1 MSSSILAAATTAS
14 TTAPFTAPHVEW
26 GKLSP
31 MLIVL
36 GAATVGVLVEAF
48 GPRKARYRLQVG
60 LTLVALA
67 AAFAAVIAL
76 HNTPGSIA
84 AAGAVAV
91 DKTTL
96 FFQGTI
102 LVIAFIAV
110 LVIAER
116 RTEGGQDAFAAQGGS
131 VPGSQQ
137 EREAVRA
144 GWLTTEVYPL
154 VLFSIGGMLLF
165 PAANDLLT
173 MFVALEVLSLPLYLV
188 CGLARHR
195 RLLSQEAALKYFLL
209 GAFSSAFFLYG
220 AALLYGYAGSVQLSD
235 SDPKNPGIAQA
246 VAAHAHGPA
255 LLYTGIALLGMGLLF
270 KVGAAPFHMWTPD
283 VYQGAPTPITG
294 FMAAATKIA
303 AFGALVRVLDVGLA
317 GSIDVWR
324 PVIEI
329 VAILTMVVGGI
340 LALTQ
345 RDIKRLLAYSAI
357 LNAGYL
363 IMALVSTGRDA
374 LASLLFFL
382 PVYGIALVGSFAVVT
397 LVRDAGGVEATDLSR
412 WAGLGKSAPI
422 PAELMSVF
430 LLAFAGIPFTS
441 IFVGKFAVFQAA
453 LASGAPQ
460 LVIVAVLAS
469 AVAAFFYLRVVVVMF
484 FSDPLPDG
492 PTIANPSVAVKT
504 ALAVAALATVAMG
517 VAPAVLLHLSNAA
530 AVLAR

>member
-1 MSSSILAAATTAS
+1 MSSILATATTAS
-14 TTAPFTAPHVEW
+14 TVAPFTAPNVEFA
-26 GKLSP
+26 KLSP

-48 GPRKARYRLQVG
+48 APRKSRYGLQVG
-60 LTLVALA
+60 LTLVALIA
-67 AAFAAVIAL
+67 SFVAVIAL
-76 HNTPGSIA
+76 RNEPSSIA
-84 AAGAVAV
+84 ASGAVAI

-96 FFQGTI
+96 FLQGTI
-102 LVIAFIAV
+102 LVISLIGV

-137 EREAVRA
+137 EREAIRA

-154 VLFSIGGMLLF
+154 IMFSVGGMLLF

-220 AALLYGYAGSVQLSD
+220 AALIYGYAGSVELSNK
-235 SDPKNPGIAQA
+235 DPHNPGIAQA
-246 VAAHAHGPA
+246 IAAHAHGPA
-255 LLYTGIALLGMGLLF
+255 LLYAGIALLGMGLLF

-303 AFGALVRVLDVGLA
+303 AFGALVRVLDVGLLGA
-317 GSIDVWR
+317 ADVWR

-345 RDIKRLLAYSAI
+345 RDIKRMLAYSAI
-357 LNAGYL
+357 LNAGY
-363 IMALVSTGRDA
+363 IIIA
-374 LASLLFFL
+374 LAATTTAGLASILFYL
-382 PVYGIALVGSFAVVT
+382 PVYGIAIVGAFAVVT
-397 LVRDAGGVEATDLSR
+397 LVRDSGGEATDLSR

-422 PAELMSVF
+422 PAALLSIF

-441 IFVGKFAVFQAA
+441 VFVGKFAVFQAA
-453 LASGAPQ
+453 LAAGAPQ

-469 AVAAFFYLRVVVVMF
+469 ALAAFFYLRVVVVMF

-517 VAPAVLLHLSNAA
+517 IAPAVLLHLSNVS

>member
-1 MSSSILAAATTAS
+1 MSSILATATTAS
-14 TTAPFTAPHVEW
+14 TVAPFTAPQVEFA
-26 GKLSP
+26 KLSP

-48 GPRKARYRLQVG
+48 APRKARYGLQVG
-60 LTLVALA
+60 LTLVALIA
-67 AAFAAVIAL
+67 SFVAVIAL
-76 HNTPGSIA
+76 RNEPSSIA
-84 AAGAVAV
+84 ASGAVAI

-96 FFQGTI
+96 FLQGTI
-102 LVIAFIAV
+102 LVISLIGV

-137 EREAVRA
+137 EREAIRA

-154 VLFSIGGMLLF
+154 IMFSVGGMLLF

-220 AALLYGYAGSVQLSD
+220 AALIYGYAGSVELSNK
-235 SDPKNPGIAQA
+235 DPRNPGIAQA
-246 VAAHAHGPA
+246 IAAHAHGPA
-255 LLYTGIALLGMGLLF
+255 LLYAGIALLGMGLLF

-303 AFGALVRVLDVGLA
+303 AFGALVRVLDVGLLGA
-317 GSIDVWR
+317 ADVWR

-345 RDIKRLLAYSAI
+345 RDIKRMLAYSAI
-357 LNAGYL
+357 LNAGY
-363 IMALVSTGRDA
+363 IIIA
-374 LASLLFFL
+374 LAATTTAGLASILFYL
-382 PVYGIALVGSFAVVT
+382 PVYGIAIVGAFAVVT
-397 LVRDAGGVEATDLSR
+397 LVRDAGGEATDLSR

-422 PAELMSVF
+422 PAALLSIF

-441 IFVGKFAVFQAA
+441 VFVGKFAVFQAA
-453 LASGAPQ
+453 LAAGAPQ

-469 AVAAFFYLRVVVVMF
+469 ALAAFFYLRVVVVMF

-517 VAPAVLLHLSNAA
+517 IAPAVLLHLSNVS

>member
-1 MSSSILAAATTAS
+1 MSSILATATTAS
-14 TTAPFTAPHVEW
+14 TVAPFTAPNVEFA
-26 GKLSP
+26 KLSP

-48 GPRKARYRLQVG
+48 APRKARYGLQVG
-60 LTLVALA
+60 LTLVGLI
-67 AAFAAVIAL
+67 AAFIAVIAL
-76 HNTPGSIA
+76 RNEPSSIA
-84 AAGAVAV
+84 ASGAVAI

-96 FFQGTI
+96 FLQGTI
-102 LVIAFIAV
+102 LVISLIGV

-137 EREAVRA
+137 EREAIRA

-154 VLFSIGGMLLF
+154 IMFSVGGMLLF

-220 AALLYGYAGSVQLSD
+220 AALIYGYAGSVELSNK
-235 SDPKNPGIAQA
+235 DPHNPGIAQA
-246 VAAHAHGPA
+246 IAAHAHGPA
-255 LLYTGIALLGMGLLF
+255 LLYAGIALLGMGLLF

-303 AFGALVRVLDVGLA
+303 AFGALVRVLDVGLLGA
-317 GSIDVWR
+317 ADVWR

-345 RDIKRLLAYSAI
+345 RDIKRMLAYSAI
-357 LNAGYL
+357 LNAGY
-363 IMALVSTGRDA
+363 IIIA
-374 LASLLFFL
+374 LAATTTAGLASILFYL
-382 PVYGIALVGSFAVVT
+382 PVYGIAIVGAFAVVT
-397 LVRDAGGVEATDLSR
+397 LVRDSGGEATDLSR

-422 PAELMSVF
+422 PAALLSIF

-441 IFVGKFAVFQAA
+441 VFVGKFAVFQAA
-453 LASGAPQ
+453 LAAGAPQ

-469 AVAAFFYLRVVVVMF
+469 ALAAFFYLRVVVVMF

-517 VAPAVLLHLSNAA
+517 IAPAVLLHLANNS

>member
-1 MSSSILAAATTAS
+1 VTPILAALLPAAAATTPAP
-14 TTAPFTAPHVEW
+14 APFHVPSVEF

-36 GAATVGVLVEAF
+36 GVATAGVLVEAF
-48 GPRKARYRLQVG
+48 APRAARYRIQVTFTLAG
-60 LTLVALA
+60 LI

-76 HNTPGSIA
+76 HNVPSQLVAEGS
-84 AAGAVAV
+84 VAI
-91 DKTTL
+91 DRTTL
-96 FFQGTI
+96 FLQGTI
-102 LVIAFIAV
+102 LVIALIAV

-137 EREAVRA
+137 EREAIRA

-154 VLFSIGGMLLF
+154 LMFSVGGMLLF

-220 AALLYGYAGSVQLSD
+220 SALLYGYAGSVQFQQISD
-235 SDPKNPGIAQA
+235 AIHKN
-246 VAAHAHGPA
+246 AHGSA
-255 LLYTGIALLGMGLLF
+255 LLYAGIALLGMGLLF

-303 AFGALVRVLDVGLA
+303 AFGALVRVLDVGLLGA
-317 GSIDVWR
+317 EHVWR
-324 PVIEI
+324 PVIEA
-329 VAILTMVVGGI
+329 VAIITMIVGGI

-345 RDIKRLLAYSAI
+345 RDIKRMLAYSAI
-357 LNAGYL
+357 LNAGY
-363 IMALVSTGRDA
+363 IIIA
-374 LASLLFFL
+374 LAATTTAGLASVLFYL
-382 PVYGIALVGSFAVVT
+382 PVYGIAIVGAFAVVT
-397 LVRDAGGVEATDLSR
+397 LVRDSGGEATDLSR
-412 WAGLGKSAPI
+412 WAGLGKTAPI
-422 PAELMSVF
+422 PAALLSIF

-441 IFVGKFAVFQAA
+441 VFVGKFAVFQAA
-453 LASGAPQ
+453 LAAGAPQ
-460 LVIVAVLAS
+460 LVIVGVLAS
-469 AVAAFFYLRVVVVMF
+469 ALAAFFYLRVVVVMF

-492 PTIANPSVAVKT
+492 PTIANPSIAVKT

-517 VAPAVLLHLSNAA
+517 VAPAVLLHLSNIS

>member
-1 MSSSILAAATTAS
+1 MSSILATATTAS
-14 TTAPFTAPHVEW
+14 TVAPFTAPHVEFA
-26 GKLSP
+26 KLSP

-48 GPRKARYRLQVG
+48 APRKARYGLQVG
-60 LTLVALA
+60 LTLVGLI

-76 HNTPGSIA
+76 RNEPSSIA
-84 AAGAVAV
+84 ASGAVAI

-96 FFQGTI
+96 FLQGTI
-102 LVIAFIAV
+102 LVISLIGV

-137 EREAVRA
+137 EREAIRA

-154 VLFSIGGMLLF
+154 VMFSVGGMLLF

-220 AALLYGYAGSVQLSD
+220 AALIYGYAGSVELSNK
-235 SDPKNPGIAQA
+235 DPHNPGIAQA
-246 VAAHAHGPA
+246 IAAHAHGPA
-255 LLYTGIALLGMGLLF
+255 LLYAGIALLGMGLLF

-303 AFGALVRVLDVGLA
+303 AFGALVRVLNVALLNA
-317 GSIDVWR
+317 ADVWR

-329 VAILTMVVGGI
+329 VAILTMVVGGV

-345 RDIKRLLAYSAI
+345 RDIKRMLAYSAI
-357 LNAGYL
+357 LNAGY
-363 IMALVSTGRDA
+363 IIIA
-374 LASLLFFL
+374 LAATTTAGLASILFYL
-382 PVYGIALVGSFAVVT
+382 PVYGIAIVGAFAVVT
-397 LVRDAGGVEATDLSR
+397 LVRDSGGEATDLSR

-422 PAELMSVF
+422 PAALLSIF

-441 IFVGKFAVFQAA
+441 VFVGKFAVFQAA
-453 LASGAPQ
+453 LAAGAPQ

-469 AVAAFFYLRVVVVMF
+469 ALAAFFYLRVVVVMF

-517 VAPAVLLHLSNAA
+517 IAPAVLLHLANNS

>member
-1 MSSSILAAATTAS
+1 MSSILATATTA
-14 TTAPFTAPHVEW
+14 TTVAPFTAPHVEW
-26 GKLSP
+26 AKLSP

-48 GPRKARYRLQVG
+48 APRKARYRLQVG
-60 LTLVALA
+60 LTLLALI

-76 HNTPGSIA
+76 HNEPASIA
-84 AAGAVAV
+84 AAGAVAI

-96 FFQGTI
+96 FLQGTI
-102 LVIAFIAV
+102 LVISMIGV

-137 EREAVRA
+137 EREAIRA

-154 VLFSIGGMLLF
+154 IMFSVGGMLLF

-220 AALLYGYAGSVQLSD
+220 AALIYGYAGSVELS
-235 SDPKNPGIAQA
+235 SKDPHNPGIAQA
-246 VAAHAHGPA
+246 VSAHAHGPA
-255 LLYTGIALLGMGLLF
+255 LLYAGIALLGMGLLF

-303 AFGALVRVLDVGLA
+303 AFGALVRVLNVGLLGA
-317 GSIDVWR
+317 QDVWR

-345 RDIKRLLAYSAI
+345 RDIKRMLAYSAI
-357 LNAGYL
+357 LNAGY
-363 IMALVSTGRDA
+363 IIIA
-374 LASLLFFL
+374 LAATTTAGLASILFYL
-382 PVYGIALVGSFAVVT
+382 PVYGIAIVGAFAVVT
-397 LVRDAGGVEATDLSR
+397 LVRDSGGEATDLSR

-422 PAELMSVF
+422 PAALLSIF

-441 IFVGKFAVFQAA
+441 VFVGKFAVFQAA
-453 LASGAPQ
+453 LDAGAPQ

-469 AVAAFFYLRVVVVMF
+469 ALAAFFYLRVVVVMF

-517 VAPAVLLHLSNAA
+517 IAPAVLLHLSNAA

>member
-1 MSSSILAAATTAS
+1 MSILVEAAAAGG
-14 TTAPFTAPHVEW
+14 TAPFNAPHVEF

-36 GAATVGVLVEAF
+36 GAATAGVLVEAF
-48 GPRKARYRLQVG
+48 VPRAGRYRAQVT
-60 LTLVALA
+60 LTLAALA
-67 AAFAAVIAL
+67 AAFAAVVAL
-76 HNTPGSIA
+76 HNTPA
-84 AAGAVAV
+84 ELVAQGAVAV

-96 FFQGTI
+96 FLQGTI
-102 LVIAFIAV
+102 LVISFIGV

-116 RTEGGQDAFAAQGGS
+116 RTDAGRDAFASQGGA

-137 EREAVRA
+137 EREADRA
-144 GWLTTEVYPL
+144 GWSTTEVYPL
-154 VLFSIGGMLLF
+154 VLFSVGGMLLF

-220 AALLYGYAGSVQLSD
+220 AAMLYGYAGSVQLQQISR
-235 SDPKNPGIAQA
+235 A
-246 VAAHAHGPA
+246 VVANQHGNA

-303 AFGALVRVLDVGLA
+303 AFGALLRVLDVGLLH
-317 GSIDVWR
+317 SINVWR
-324 PVIEI
+324 PVIEA

-345 RDIKRLLAYSAI
+345 RDIKRMLAYSAI
-357 LNAGYL
+357 LNAGY
-363 IMALVSTGRDA
+363 IIIG
-374 LASLLFFL
+374 LASTTTQGIASILFYL
-382 PVYGIALVGSFAVVT
+382 PVYGIAIVGSFAVVT
-397 LVRDAGGVEATDLSR
+397 LVRDSGGEATDLSR
-412 WAGLGKSAPI
+412 WAGLGKNHPI
-422 PAELMSVF
+422 PAALLSIF

-441 IFVGKFAVFQAA
+441 VFVGKFAVFQAA
-453 LASGAPQ
+453 LAAGAPQ

-469 AVAAFFYLRVVVVMF
+469 ALAAFFYLRVVVVMF
-484 FSDPLPDG
+484 FSEPVPDG
-492 PTIANPSVAVKT
+492 PTIAHPSLAVKT
-504 ALAVAALATVAMG
+504 ALAAAALATVAMG
-517 VAPAVLLHLSNAA
+517 VAPAVLLHLSNAS